1 MFSELFDLPRE
12 YEQLDGKIMSRCAE
26 SFAHIDAVKEYNQLK
41 VLKAFTQNRVG
52 AQHLGSSTGY
62 GYGDI
67 GRDLL
72 DRVFADIVGA
82 EDALCRASFM
92 SGTHTLTV
100 TLFGLLRPGET
111 LLAACGA
118 PYDTL
123 HSVIAKSEGRAL
135 GSLGDFGVG
144 YDEVP
149 LKDGEP
155 DLEGIA
161 EKAKNARVVLVQRS
175 RGYASRRALTCAD
188 IERIA
193 STVKTATPNAIVMVD
208 NCYGEFLEKTE
219 PVQHGA
225 DIMVGSLIKN
235 PGGAIAQTG
244 GYIAG
249 RAEYVE
255 MCANRLT
262 APGTGREIGC
272 NPGGLRELW
281 LGLYLAPGIVAEA
294 LKSSRYAS
302 VLFDSLGYEVNPGPD
317 DEQGDIITA
326 ITLHS
331 PQALESICA
340 ALQSCSPIDSS
351 AVPEAWEMPGYED
364 KVIMASGSFTCGS
377 SIELS
382 GDAPMRKP
390 YTAYCQ
396 GGISLAASRLAYLK
410 AAQLIGPR
418 KK

>member
-12 YEQLDGKIMSRCAE
+12 YEQLDSEIMSRCVE
-26 SFAHIDAVKEYNQLK
+26 SFAHIDSVKEYNQLK
-41 VLKAFTQNRVG
+41 VLKAFTQNHVG
-52 AQHLGSSTGY
+52 AQHLGVSTGY

-123 HSVIAKSEGRAL
+123 HSVIAKSDGRLL
-135 GSLGDFGVG
+135 GSLGDFGVC
-144 YDEVP
+144 YDEVA
-149 LKDGEP
+149 LKNGEP
-155 DLEGIA
+155 DIEKIA
-161 EKAKNARVVLVQRS
+161 EKSKSARVVLVQRS
-175 RGYASRRALTCAD
+175 RGYSSRRALTCSD
-188 IERIA
+188 IEHIA
-193 STVKTATPNAIVMVD
+193 IAVKAANPNAIVMVD

-249 RAEYVE
+249 KAEYVE

-272 NPGGLRELW
+272 NPQGLRELW

-302 VLFDSLGYEVNPGPD
+302 ALFDYLGYEVNPAPSD
-317 DEQGDIITA
+317 PQGDIITA

-331 PQALESICA
+331 PKALESICA
-340 ALQSCSPIDSS
+340 ALQSCSPIDSM
-351 AVPEAWEMPGYED
+351 AVPEAWEMPGYKD

-382 GDAPMRKP
+382 GDAPMREP

-410 AAQLIGPR
+410 AAQLIGSR
-418 KK
+418 R